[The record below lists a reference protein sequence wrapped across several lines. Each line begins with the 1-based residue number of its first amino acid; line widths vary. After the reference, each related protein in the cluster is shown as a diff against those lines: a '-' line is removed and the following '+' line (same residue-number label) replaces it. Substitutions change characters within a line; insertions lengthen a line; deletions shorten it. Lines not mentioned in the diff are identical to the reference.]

1 MKITLIVNANGSLL
15 KLCYTAE
22 KVITIGRDIGNTI
35 APLSAEGVSRNHAKI
50 FEKDG
55 KWFLED
61 LGSMN
66 GTYRLGQKV
75 EGTVELAVR
84 DMLQF
89 GKFIVSVDEIEGVAV
104 PASENPPAAAI
115 PPVVDAIKPAVEPAT
130 PAAPAAA
137 PQPAPAPELSAA
149 PATAPAAAP
158 AVTPAATPADAPAV
172 APAFAPAPTAAPVA
186 PAAAPTTALR
196 RPQLPSMKS
205 GLKLPPKPGFGGGL
219 KLPPKP
225 GFGAG
230 LKLPPK
236 PTLGAGL
243 KLPPKAPAAAPAAPA
258 DGVAELTPVE

>member
-1 MKITLIVNANGSLL
+1 MKITLIANNNGSLL
-15 KLCYTAE
+15 KLCFTSE
-22 KVITIGRDIGNTI
+22 KVIGIGRDIGNTI

-89 GKFIVSVDEIEGVAV
+89 GKFIVSVDEIEGDKAVA
-104 PASENPPAAAI
+104 PE
-115 PPVVDAIKPAVEPAT
+115 
-130 PAAPAAA
+130 AAPAAA
-137 PQPAPAPELSAA
+137 VPPVADAIK
-149 PATAPAAAP
+149 PAAAP
-158 AVTPAATPADAPAV
+158 AVESEP
-172 APAFAPAPTAAPVA
+172 AAPVA
-186 PAAAPTTALR
+186 APAVESAPATPAAAAPTTALR
-196 RPQLPSMKS
+196 RPQLPSMKP
-205 GLKLPPKPGFGGGL
+205 GLKLPPKPGL
-219 KLPPKP
+219 
-225 GFGAG
+225 GAG

-236 PTLGAGL
+236 PGLGAGLKLPPKPGLGAGL
-243 KLPPKAPAAAPAAPA
+243 KLPPKAPAAPAAPA

>member
-1 MKITLIVNANGSLL
+1 MKITLIANNNGSLL

-22 KVITIGRDIGNTI
+22 KSISIGRDIGNTI
-35 APLSAEGVSRNHAKI
+35 APLSADGVSRNHAKI
-50 FEKDG
+50 FVKDG
-55 KWFLED
+55 KWMLED

-89 GKFIVSVDEIEGVAV
+89 GKFIVSVDEIEVDA
-104 PASENPPAAAI
+104 AADSETAPAAPV
-115 PPVVDAIKPAVEPAT
+115 PPVADVIKPAA
-130 PAAPAAA
+130 AAPAAA
-137 PQPAPAPELSAA
+137 APAA
-149 PATAPAAAP
+149 PA
-158 AVTPAATPADAPAV
+158 D
-172 APAFAPAPTAAPVA
+172 PVA

-205 GLKLPPKPGFGGGL
+205 GLKLPPKPGL
-219 KLPPKP
+219 
-225 GFGAG
+225 GAG

-236 PTLGAGL
+236 PGLGAGLKLPPKPGLAAGL
-243 KLPPKAPAAAPAAPA
+243 KLPPKAPAAPAAPAAPV

>member
-1 MKITLIVNANGSLL
+1 MKITLIANNNGSLL
-15 KLCYTAE
+15 KLCFTSE
-22 KVITIGRDIGNTI
+22 KVIGIGRDIGNTI

-89 GKFIVSVDEIEGVAV
+89 GKFIVSVDEIEGDKAVA
-104 PASENPPAAAI
+104 PEAAPAAAV
-115 PPVVDAIKPAVEPAT
+115 PPVADAIKPAAAPAVEAA

-137 PQPAPAPELSAA
+137 PAAEPAPAAVV
-149 PATAPAAAP
+149 AAA
-158 AVTPAATPADAPAV
+158 AT
-172 APAFAPAPTAAPVA
+172 T
-186 PAAAPTTALR
+186 PTTALR

-205 GLKLPPKPGFGGGL
+205 GLKLPPKPGL
-219 KLPPKP
+219 
-225 GFGAG
+225 GAG

-236 PTLGAGL
+236 PGLGAGLKLPPKPGLGAGL
-243 KLPPKAPAAAPAAPA
+243 KLPPKAPAAPAAPA

>member
-1 MKITLIVNANGSLL
+1 MKITLIANNNGSLL

-22 KVITIGRDIGNTI
+22 KSISIGRDIGNTI
-35 APLSAEGVSRNHAKI
+35 APLSADGVSRNHAKI
-50 FEKDG
+50 FVKDG
-55 KWFLED
+55 KWMLED

-89 GKFIVSVDEIEGVAV
+89 GKFIVSVDEIEVDAAADSETAPAAPVPPVADV
-104 PASENPPAAAI
+104 IKPAAPAPAAAT
-115 PPVVDAIKPAVEPAT
+115 PAPAAAVAPAPAV
-130 PAAPAAA
+130 AAPAAA
-137 PQPAPAPELSAA
+137 PAA
-149 PATAPAAAP
+149 PA
-158 AVTPAATPADAPAV
+158 D
-172 APAFAPAPTAAPVA
+172 PVS

-205 GLKLPPKPGFGGGL
+205 GLKLPPKPGL
-219 KLPPKP
+219 
-225 GFGAG
+225 GAG

-236 PTLGAGL
+236 PGLGAGLKLPPKPGLAAGL
-243 KLPPKAPAAAPAAPA
+243 KLPPKAPAAPAAPV

>member
-130 PAAPAAA
+130 PAAPA
-137 PQPAPAPELSAA
+137 
-149 PATAPAAAP
+149 TAPAAAP

-172 APAFAPAPTAAPVA
+172 APASAPTPAAAPVA

-243 KLPPKAPAAAPAAPA
+243 KLPPKAPAAPAAPA

>member
-1 MKITLIVNANGSLL
+1 MKITLIANNNGSLL
-15 KLCYTAE
+15 KLCYTSE
-22 KVITIGRDIGNTI
+22 KVIGIGRDIGNTI

-75 EGTVELAVR
+75 EGSVELAVR

-89 GKFIVSVDEIEGVAV
+89 GKFIVSVDEIEGDKAVA
-104 PASENPPAAAI
+104 PE
-115 PPVVDAIKPAVEPAT
+115 
-130 PAAPAAA
+130 AAPAAA
-137 PQPAPAPELSAA
+137 VPPVADAIK
-149 PATAPAAAP
+149 PAAAP
-158 AVTPAATPADAPAV
+158 AVESAPAAPVVAPTVESASDAPA
-172 APAFAPAPTAAPVA
+172 
-186 PAAAPTTALR
+186 AAAPTTALR

-205 GLKLPPKPGFGGGL
+205 GLKLPPKPGL
-219 KLPPKP
+219 
-225 GFGAG
+225 GAG

-236 PTLGAGL
+236 PGLGAGL
-243 KLPPKAPAAAPAAPA
+243 KLPPKPGLGAGLKLPPKAPAAPA

>member
-1 MKITLIVNANGSLL
+1 MKITLIANNNGSLL
-15 KLCYTAE
+15 KLCFTSE
-22 KVITIGRDIGNTI
+22 KVIGIGRDIGNTI

-89 GKFIVSVDEIEGVAV
+89 GKFIVSVDEIEGDKAVA
-104 PASENPPAAAI
+104 PEAAPAAAV
-115 PPVVDAIKPAVEPAT
+115 PPVADAIKPAAAPAVESAPAA
-130 PAAPAAA
+130 PAVESASAAPAAA
-137 PQPAPAPELSAA
+137 PTVESAPAA
-149 PATAPAAAP
+149 PA
-158 AVTPAATPADAPAV
+158 
-172 APAFAPAPTAAPVA
+172 
-186 PAAAPTTALR
+186 AAAPTTALR
-196 RPQLPSMKS
+196 RPQLPSMKP
-205 GLKLPPKPGFGGGL
+205 GLKLPPKPGL
-219 KLPPKP
+219 
-225 GFGAG
+225 GAG

-236 PTLGAGL
+236 PGLGAGLKLPPKPGLGAGL
-243 KLPPKAPAAAPAAPA
+243 KLPPKAPDAPAAPA

>member
-1 MKITLIVNANGSLL
+1 MKITLIANNNGSLL

-22 KVITIGRDIGNTI
+22 KSISIGRDIGNTI
-35 APLSAEGVSRNHAKI
+35 APLSADGVSRNHAKI
-50 FEKDG
+50 FVKDG
-55 KWFLED
+55 KWMLED

-89 GKFIVSVDEIEGVAV
+89 GKFIVSVDEIEVDA
-104 PASENPPAAAI
+104 AADSETAPAAPV
-115 PPVVDAIKPAVEPAT
+115 PPVADVIKPAAPA
-130 PAAPAAA
+130 PAVAAPAAA
-137 PQPAPAPELSAA
+137 P
-149 PATAPAAAP
+149 
-158 AVTPAATPADAPAV
+158 ADS
-172 APAFAPAPTAAPVA
+172 VA

-205 GLKLPPKPGFGGGL
+205 GLKLPPKPGL
-219 KLPPKP
+219 
-225 GFGAG
+225 GAG

-236 PTLGAGL
+236 PGLGAGLKLPPKPGLAAGL
-243 KLPPKAPAAAPAAPA
+243 KLPPKAPAAPAAPAAPV

>member
-1 MKITLIVNANGSLL
+1 MKITLIANNNGSLL

-22 KVITIGRDIGNTI
+22 KSISIGRDIGNTI
-35 APLSAEGVSRNHAKI
+35 APLSADGVSRNHAKI
-50 FEKDG
+50 FVKDG
-55 KWFLED
+55 KWMLED

-89 GKFIVSVDEIEGVAV
+89 GKFIVSVDEIEVDAAADSETAPAAPVPPVADV
-104 PASENPPAAAI
+104 IKPAAPAPAAAVA
-115 PPVVDAIKPAVEPAT
+115 PAPAV
-130 PAAPAAA
+130 AAPAAA
-137 PQPAPAPELSAA
+137 P
-149 PATAPAAAP
+149 
-158 AVTPAATPADAPAV
+158 AD
-172 APAFAPAPTAAPVA
+172 PVS

-205 GLKLPPKPGFGGGL
+205 GLKLPPKPGL
-219 KLPPKP
+219 
-225 GFGAG
+225 GAG

-236 PTLGAGL
+236 PGLGAGLKLPPKPGLAAGL
-243 KLPPKAPAAAPAAPA
+243 KLPPKAPAAPAAPV

>member
-1 MKITLIVNANGSLL
+1 MKITLIANNNGSLL
-15 KLCYTAE
+15 KLCFTSE
-22 KVITIGRDIGNTI
+22 KVIGIGRDIGNTI

-55 KWFLED
+55 KWYLED

-89 GKFIVSVDEIEGVAV
+89 GKFIVSVDEIEGDKAVA
-104 PASENPPAAAI
+104 PE
-115 PPVVDAIKPAVEPAT
+115 
-130 PAAPAAA
+130 AAPAAA
-137 PQPAPAPELSAA
+137 VPPVADAIK
-149 PATAPAAAP
+149 PAAAP
-158 AVTPAATPADAPAV
+158 AVEA
-172 APAFAPAPTAAPVA
+172 A
-186 PAAAPTTALR
+186 PAASAAATPTTALR

-205 GLKLPPKPGFGGGL
+205 GLKLPPKPGL
-219 KLPPKP
+219 
-225 GFGAG
+225 GAG

-236 PTLGAGL
+236 PGLGAGLKLPPKPGLGAGL
-243 KLPPKAPAAAPAAPA
+243 KLPPKAPAAPAAPA

>member
-1 MKITLIVNANGSLL
+1 MKITLIANNNGSLL

-22 KVITIGRDIGNTI
+22 KVISIGRDVGNTI
-35 APLSAEGVSRNHAKI
+35 APLSADGVSRNHAKI

-75 EGTVELAVR
+75 EGAVELAAR

-89 GKFIVSVDEIEGVAV
+89 GKFIVSVDEIEGDKE
-104 PASENPPAAAI
+104 ASPKSAPAAAV
-115 PPVVDAIKPAVEPAT
+115 PPVAEAIKPASETVSPTPKAEESVEPVVPPTVASN
-130 PAAPAAA
+130 AP
-137 PQPAPAPELSAA
+137 SAA
-149 PATAPAAAP
+149 PTA
-158 AVTPAATPADAPAV
+158 
-172 APAFAPAPTAAPVA
+172 
-186 PAAAPTTALR
+186 ALR

-205 GLKLPPKPGFGGGL
+205 GLKLPPKPGL
-219 KLPPKP
+219 
-225 GFGAG
+225 GAG

-236 PTLGAGL
+236 PGLAAGLKLPPKPGLAAGL
-243 KLPPKAPAAAPAAPA
+243 KLPPKAPAAPAPAAPA

>member
-1 MKITLIVNANGSLL
+1 MKITLIANNNGSLL
-15 KLCYTAE
+15 KLCFTSE
-22 KVITIGRDIGNTI
+22 KVIGIGRDIGNTI

-89 GKFIVSVDEIEGVAV
+89 GKFIVSVDEIEGDKAVAPEAASAAAV
-104 PASENPPAAAI
+104 P
-115 PPVVDAIKPAVEPAT
+115 PVADAIK
-130 PAAPAAA
+130 
-137 PQPAPAPELSAA
+137 
-149 PATAPAAAP
+149 PAAAP
-158 AVTPAATPADAPAV
+158 AVEAAPASPV
-172 APAFAPAPTAAPVA
+172 AA
-186 PAAAPTTALR
+186 PAAEPASAVVAAAAATPTTALR

-205 GLKLPPKPGFGGGL
+205 GLKLPPKPGL
-219 KLPPKP
+219 
-225 GFGAG
+225 GAG

-236 PTLGAGL
+236 PGLGAGLKLPPKPGLGAGL
-243 KLPPKAPAAAPAAPA
+243 KLPPKAPAAPAAPA

>member
-1 MKITLIVNANGSLL
+1 MKITLIANNNGSLL
-15 KLCYTAE
+15 KLCFTSE
-22 KVITIGRDIGNTI
+22 KVIGIGRDIGNTI

-55 KWFLED
+55 KWYLED

-89 GKFIVSVDEIEGVAV
+89 GKFIVSVDEIEGDKAVA
-104 PASENPPAAAI
+104 PEAAPAAAV
-115 PPVVDAIKPAVEPAT
+115 PPVADAIKPA
-130 PAAPAAA
+130 AAPAVESA
-137 PQPAPAPELSAA
+137 P
-149 PATAPAAAP
+149 APAAAP
-158 AVTPAATPADAPAV
+158 AAEP
-172 APAFAPAPTAAPVA
+172 A
-186 PAAAPTTALR
+186 PAAVVAAAATTPTTALR

-205 GLKLPPKPGFGGGL
+205 GLKLPPKPGL
-219 KLPPKP
+219 
-225 GFGAG
+225 GAG

-236 PTLGAGL
+236 PGLSAGLKLPPKPGLGAGL
-243 KLPPKAPAAAPAAPA
+243 KLPPKAPAAPAAPA

>member
-1 MKITLIVNANGSLL
+1 MKITLIANNNGSLL
-15 KLCYTAE
+15 KLCFTSE
-22 KVITIGRDIGNTI
+22 KVIGIGRDIGNTI

-89 GKFIVSVDEIEGVAV
+89 GKFIVSVDEIEGDKAVA
-104 PASENPPAAAI
+104 PEAAPAAAV
-115 PPVVDAIKPAVEPAT
+115 PPVADAIKPAAASAVESAPAS
-130 PAAPAAA
+130 PVAAPAAE
-137 PQPAPAPELSAA
+137 PASAVV
-149 PATAPAAAP
+149 AAA
-158 AVTPAATPADAPAV
+158 AAT
-172 APAFAPAPTAAPVA
+172 
-186 PAAAPTTALR
+186 PTTALR

-205 GLKLPPKPGFGGGL
+205 GLKLPPKPGL
-219 KLPPKP
+219 
-225 GFGAG
+225 GAG

-236 PTLGAGL
+236 PGLGAGLKLPPKPGLGAGL
-243 KLPPKAPAAAPAAPA
+243 KLPPKAPAAPAAPA

>member
-1 MKITLIVNANGSLL
+1 MKITLIANNNGSLL
-15 KLCYTAE
+15 KLCFTSE
-22 KVITIGRDIGNTI
+22 KVIGIGRDIGNTI

-89 GKFIVSVDEIEGVAV
+89 GKFIVSVDEIEGDKAVA
-104 PASENPPAAAI
+104 PE
-115 PPVVDAIKPAVEPAT
+115 
-130 PAAPAAA
+130 AAPAAA
-137 PQPAPAPELSAA
+137 VPPVADAIK
-149 PATAPAAAP
+149 PAAAP
-158 AVTPAATPADAPAV
+158 AVDPEP
-172 APAFAPAPTAAPVA
+172 AAPVA
-186 PAAAPTTALR
+186 APAVESASAAPAAAAPTTALR
-196 RPQLPSMKS
+196 RPQLPSMKP
-205 GLKLPPKPGFGGGL
+205 GLKLPPKPGL
-219 KLPPKP
+219 
-225 GFGAG
+225 GAG

-236 PTLGAGL
+236 PGMGAGLKLPPKPGLGAGL
-243 KLPPKAPAAAPAAPA
+243 KLPPKAPAAPAAPA

>member
-1 MKITLIVNANGSLL
+1 MKITLIANNNGSLL
-15 KLCYTAE
+15 KLCFTSE
-22 KVITIGRDIGNTI
+22 KVIGIGRDIGNTI

-89 GKFIVSVDEIEGVAV
+89 GKFIVSVDEIEGDKAVA
-104 PASENPPAAAI
+104 PE
-115 PPVVDAIKPAVEPAT
+115 
-130 PAAPAAA
+130 AAPAAA
-137 PQPAPAPELSAA
+137 VPPVADAIK
-149 PATAPAAAP
+149 PAAAP
-158 AVTPAATPADAPAV
+158 AVESEP
-172 APAFAPAPTAAPVA
+172 AAPVA
-186 PAAAPTTALR
+186 APAVESASAAPAAAAPTTALR

-205 GLKLPPKPGFGGGL
+205 GLKLPPKPGL
-219 KLPPKP
+219 
-225 GFGAG
+225 GAG

-236 PTLGAGL
+236 PGLGAGLKLPPKPGLGAGL
-243 KLPPKAPAAAPAAPA
+243 KLPPKAPAAPAAPA

>member
-1 MKITLIVNANGSLL
+1 MKITLIANNNGSLL
-15 KLCYTAE
+15 KLCFTSE
-22 KVITIGRDIGNTI
+22 KVIGIGRDIGNTI

-89 GKFIVSVDEIEGVAV
+89 GKFIVSVDEIEGDKAVA
-104 PASENPPAAAI
+104 PE
-115 PPVVDAIKPAVEPAT
+115 
-130 PAAPAAA
+130 AAPAAA
-137 PQPAPAPELSAA
+137 VPPVADAIK
-149 PATAPAAAP
+149 PAAAP
-158 AVTPAATPADAPAV
+158 AVESAPASPV
-172 APAFAPAPTAAPVA
+172 AA
-186 PAAAPTTALR
+186 PAAEPASAVVAAAAATPTTALR

-205 GLKLPPKPGFGGGL
+205 GLKLPPKPGL
-219 KLPPKP
+219 
-225 GFGAG
+225 GAG
-230 LKLPPK
+230 LKLPTK
-236 PTLGAGL
+236 PGLGAGL
-243 KLPPKAPAAAPAAPA
+243 KLPPKAPAAPAAPA

>member
-1 MKITLIVNANGSLL
+1 MKITLIANNNGSLL

-22 KVITIGRDIGNTI
+22 KSISIGRDIGNTI
-35 APLSAEGVSRNHAKI
+35 APLSADGVSRNHAKI
-50 FEKDG
+50 FVKDG
-55 KWFLED
+55 KWMLED

-89 GKFIVSVDEIEGVAV
+89 GKFIVSVDEIEVDAVAD
-104 PASENPPAAAI
+104 SETAPAAPV
-115 PPVVDAIKPAVEPAT
+115 PPVADVIK
-130 PAAPAAA
+130 PAAPA
-137 PQPAPAPELSAA
+137 
-149 PATAPAAAP
+149 PAAAVP
-158 AVTPAATPADAPAV
+158 APAV
-172 APAFAPAPTAAPVA
+172 AAPAAPVS

-205 GLKLPPKPGFGGGL
+205 GLKLPPKPGL
-219 KLPPKP
+219 
-225 GFGAG
+225 GAG

-236 PTLGAGL
+236 PGLGAGLKLPPKPGLAAGL
-243 KLPPKAPAAAPAAPA
+243 KLPPKAPAAPAAPV

>member
-1 MKITLIVNANGSLL
+1 MKITLIANNNGSLL

-22 KVITIGRDIGNTI
+22 KVISIGRDVGNTI
-35 APLSAEGVSRNHAKI
+35 APLSADGVSRNHAKI

-75 EGTVELAVR
+75 EGAVELAAR

-89 GKFIVSVDEIEGVAV
+89 GKFIVSVDEIEGDKE
-104 PASENPPAAAI
+104 ASPKLAPAAAV
-115 PPVVDAIKPAVEPAT
+115 PPVAEAIKPASETVSPTPKAEESVEPVVPPTVASN
-130 PAAPAAA
+130 AP
-137 PQPAPAPELSAA
+137 SAA
-149 PATAPAAAP
+149 PTA
-158 AVTPAATPADAPAV
+158 
-172 APAFAPAPTAAPVA
+172 
-186 PAAAPTTALR
+186 ALR

-205 GLKLPPKPGFGGGL
+205 GLKLPPKPGL
-219 KLPPKP
+219 
-225 GFGAG
+225 GAG

-236 PTLGAGL
+236 PGLAAGLKLPPKPGLAAGL
-243 KLPPKAPAAAPAAPA
+243 KLPPKAPAAPAPAAPA

>member
-1 MKITLIVNANGSLL
+1 MKITLIANNNGSLL
-15 KLCYTAE
+15 KLCFISE
-22 KVITIGRDIGNTI
+22 KVIGIGRDIGNTI

-89 GKFIVSVDEIEGVAV
+89 GKFIVSVDEIEGDKAVA
-104 PASENPPAAAI
+104 PEAAPAAAV
-115 PPVVDAIKPAVEPAT
+115 PPVADAIKPAAPVAAPAVESAS
-130 PAAPAAA
+130 AAPAAA
-137 PQPAPAPELSAA
+137 
-149 PATAPAAAP
+149 T
-158 AVTPAATPADAPAV
+158 
-172 APAFAPAPTAAPVA
+172 
-186 PAAAPTTALR
+186 PTTALR
-196 RPQLPSMKS
+196 RPQLPSMKPGLKLPPKPGLGS
-205 GLKLPPKPGFGGGL
+205 GLKLPPKPGL
-219 KLPPKP
+219 
-225 GFGAG
+225 GAG

-236 PTLGAGL
+236 PGLGAGL
-243 KLPPKAPAAAPAAPA
+243 KLPPKAPAAPAAPA

>member
-1 MKITLIVNANGSLL
+1 MKITLIANNNGSLL
-15 KLCYTAE
+15 KLCFTSE
-22 KVITIGRDIGNTI
+22 KVIGIGRDIGNTI

-89 GKFIVSVDEIEGVAV
+89 GKFIVSVDEIEGDKAAD
-104 PASENPPAAAI
+104 PEADPAAAV
-115 PPVVDAIKPAVEPAT
+115 PPVADAIKPAAAPAVESA

-137 PQPAPAPELSAA
+137 PAAEPAPAAVV
-149 PATAPAAAP
+149 AAA
-158 AVTPAATPADAPAV
+158 AT
-172 APAFAPAPTAAPVA
+172 T
-186 PAAAPTTALR
+186 PTTALR

-205 GLKLPPKPGFGGGL
+205 GLKLPPKPGL
-219 KLPPKP
+219 
-225 GFGAG
+225 GAG

-236 PTLGAGL
+236 PGLGAGL
-243 KLPPKAPAAAPAAPA
+243 KLPPKAPAAPAAPA

>member
-1 MKITLIVNANGSLL
+1 MKITLIANNNGSLL
-15 KLCYTAE
+15 KLCYTSE
-22 KVITIGRDIGNTI
+22 KVIGIGRDIGNTI

-75 EGTVELAVR
+75 EGSVELAVR

-89 GKFIVSVDEIEGVAV
+89 GKFIVSVDEIEGDKAVA
-104 PASENPPAAAI
+104 PE
-115 PPVVDAIKPAVEPAT
+115 
-130 PAAPAAA
+130 AAPAAA
-137 PQPAPAPELSAA
+137 VPPVADAIK
-149 PATAPAAAP
+149 PAAAP
-158 AVTPAATPADAPAV
+158 AVESAPAAPVVAPTVESASDAPA
-172 APAFAPAPTAAPVA
+172 
-186 PAAAPTTALR
+186 AAAPTTALR

-205 GLKLPPKPGFGGGL
+205 GLKLPPKPGL
-219 KLPPKP
+219 
-225 GFGAG
+225 GAG

-236 PTLGAGL
+236 PGLGAGL
-243 KLPPKAPAAAPAAPA
+243 KLPPKPGLSAGLKLPPKAPAAPAAPA

>member
-1 MKITLIVNANGSLL
+1 MKITLIANNNGSLL
-15 KLCYTAE
+15 KLCFTSE
-22 KVITIGRDIGNTI
+22 KVIGIGRDIGNTI

-89 GKFIVSVDEIEGVAV
+89 GKFIVSVDEIEGDKAVA
-104 PASENPPAAAI
+104 PE
-115 PPVVDAIKPAVEPAT
+115 
-130 PAAPAAA
+130 AAPAAA
-137 PQPAPAPELSAA
+137 VPPVADAIK
-149 PATAPAAAP
+149 PAAAP
-158 AVTPAATPADAPAV
+158 AVEA
-172 APAFAPAPTAAPVA
+172 A
-186 PAAAPTTALR
+186 PAASAAATPTTALR

-205 GLKLPPKPGFGGGL
+205 GLKLPPKPGL
-219 KLPPKP
+219 
-225 GFGAG
+225 GAG

-236 PTLGAGL
+236 PGLGAGLKLPPKPGLGAGL
-243 KLPPKAPAAAPAAPA
+243 KLPPKAPAAPAAPA

>member
-1 MKITLIVNANGSLL
+1 MKITLIANTNGSLL

-22 KVITIGRDIGNTI
+22 KVITIGRDVGNTI
-35 APLSAEGVSRNHAKI
+35 VPLSEDGVSRNHAKI

-66 GTYRLGQKV
+66 GTYRLGQKI
-75 EGTVELAVR
+75 EGAVELAVR

-89 GKFIVSVDEIEGVAV
+89 GKFIVSVDEIEGVAA
-104 PASENPPAAAI
+104 PASAEAPVAAV
-115 PPVVDAIKPAVEPAT
+115 PPVVDSIKPAPAAEPA

-137 PQPAPAPELSAA
+137 PAAPVTAPAATPAA
-149 PATAPAAAP
+149 APAAAP
-158 AVTPAATPADAPAV
+158 AAPAA
-172 APAFAPAPTAAPVA
+172 A

-196 RPQLPSMKS
+196 RPQLPSMKG
-205 GLKLPPKPGFGGGL
+205 GLKLPPKPGFGSGL

-236 PTLGAGL
+236 PGFGAGL
-243 KLPPKAPAAAPAAPA
+243 KLPPKTPVSPAAPA

>member
-1 MKITLIVNANGSLL
+1 MKITLIANNNGSLL

-22 KVITIGRDIGNTI
+22 KSISIGRDIGNTI
-35 APLSAEGVSRNHAKI
+35 APLSADGVSRNHAKI
-50 FEKDG
+50 FVKDG
-55 KWFLED
+55 KWMLED

-89 GKFIVSVDEIEGVAV
+89 GKFIVSVDEIEVDA
-104 PASENPPAAAI
+104 AADSETAPAAPV
-115 PPVVDAIKPAVEPAT
+115 PPVADVIK
-130 PAAPAAA
+130 PAAPA
-137 PQPAPAPELSAA
+137 
-149 PATAPAAAP
+149 PAAAVAP
-158 AVTPAATPADAPAV
+158 APAV
-172 APAFAPAPTAAPVA
+172 AAPADPVA

-205 GLKLPPKPGFGGGL
+205 GLKLPPKPGL
-219 KLPPKP
+219 
-225 GFGAG
+225 GAG

-236 PTLGAGL
+236 PSLGAGLKLPPKPGLAAGL
-243 KLPPKAPAAAPAAPA
+243 KLPPKAPAAPAAPAAPV

>member
-1 MKITLIVNANGSLL
+1 MKITLIANNNGSLL
-15 KLCYTAE
+15 KLCFTSE
-22 KVITIGRDIGNTI
+22 KVIGIGRDIGNTI

-89 GKFIVSVDEIEGVAV
+89 GKFIVSVDEIEGDKAVA
-104 PASENPPAAAI
+104 PE
-115 PPVVDAIKPAVEPAT
+115 
-130 PAAPAAA
+130 AAPAAA
-137 PQPAPAPELSAA
+137 VPPVADAIK
-149 PATAPAAAP
+149 PAAAP
-158 AVTPAATPADAPAV
+158 AVESAP
-172 APAFAPAPTAAPVA
+172 AAPVA
-186 PAAAPTTALR
+186 APAVESASDAPAAAAPTTALR

-205 GLKLPPKPGFGGGL
+205 GLKLPPKPGL
-219 KLPPKP
+219 
-225 GFGAG
+225 GAG

-236 PTLGAGL
+236 PGLGAGL
-243 KLPPKAPAAAPAAPA
+243 KLPPKPGLGAGLKLPPKAPAAPA